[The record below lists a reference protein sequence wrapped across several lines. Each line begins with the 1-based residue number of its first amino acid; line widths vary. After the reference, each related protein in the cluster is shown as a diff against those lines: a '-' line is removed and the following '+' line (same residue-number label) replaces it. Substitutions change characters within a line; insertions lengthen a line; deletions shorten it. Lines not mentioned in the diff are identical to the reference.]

1 MGTGSWDAADW
12 SRYASASVKGRSR
25 HEIFRAAGM
34 KDAFDPAQIARR
46 ESCDSPDNPESTPVI
61 IGVDVTGSMGALA
74 EELIVKGLNTTFTE
88 LLDRRPISD
97 PHVMAMAI
105 GDAECDRAPLQVTQF
120 EADIRIAEQLTQLW
134 LEGGGGGNRG
144 ESYSLAHAFAGLKTV
159 HDAFGKR
166 GRKGF
171 LFTVGDEPNLDG
183 VTREQLEAVLGV
195 DAQAGLSARDCADLA
210 SRTYEVFHIIVDGS
224 YAARNLREVRRSWDP
239 VLPQRVIHLQDPD
252 KLSQTI
258 VSAIEL
264 ATGRDRADVVR
275 SWDRSTALVVADAVR
290 GIAPHRAGG
299 RGLRRLFG

>member
-1 MGTGSWDAADW
+1 MGHGSWDAGAWD
-12 SRYASASVKGRSR
+12 RYAAGSVRGRSR
-25 HEIFRAAGM
+25 HEIFRAGGM
-34 KDAFDPAQIARR
+34 KPAYDPARVAFR
-46 ESCDSPDNPESTPVI
+46 ESRDSLDNPCSTPVI

-74 EELIVKGLNTTFTE
+74 EELIVRGLNTTFTE

-120 EADIRIAEQLTQLW
+120 EADIRIAQQLTELW

-159 HDAFGKR
+159 HDAHQRR

-183 VTREQLEAVLGV
+183 VTRGQLRDVLGI
-195 DAQAGLSARDCADLA
+195 DAQYDLSARDCVALA
-210 SRTYEVFHIIVDGS
+210 SETYEVFHIIVDGT
-224 YAARNLREVRRSWDP
+224 YAARDLKGVRRTWDP
-239 VLPQRVIHLQDPD
+239 ILPQRVIHLRDPA

-258 VSAIEL
+258 VSTIEL
-264 ATGRDRADVVR
+264 LAGRDRDDVMR
-275 SWDRSTALVVADAVR
+275 RWDRGTAVIVAEAVR
-290 GIAPHRAGG
+290 GLDRTPGR
-299 RGLRRLFG
+299 RGLRNLFG